1 MSQSDDLPSRPTIHA
16 NALLI
21 DAGAV
26 LIRGA
31 SGAGK
36 SALTLDLLATARE
49 AGRFAALIGDDRVSL
64 VAAAGRLI
72 VLAPPVISGLIER
85 HGAGIETA
93 RFEPAGVVALIV
105 DLTDSPPSRMPD
117 PRETTAEILGI
128 TLPRLAIAAGGGPRS
143 RDVLAALDR
152 IVGGKTTVS
161 APH

>member
-1 MSQSDDLPSRPTIHA
+1 MGPTDRPPRPTIHA

-21 DAGAV
+21 EAVAV

-36 SALTLDLLATARE
+36 SALTLDLLAAAKE

-64 VAAAGRLI
+64 EAANERL
-72 VLAPPVISGLIER
+72 VVHAPPVISGLIER
-85 HGAGIETA
+85 HGAGIESA

-105 DLTDSPPSRMPD
+105 DLTDSPPTRLPD
-117 PRETTAEILGI
+117 TTETTAEILGI
-128 TLPRLAIAAGGGPRS
+128 SIPRLAIVAGGSPRS

-152 IVGGKTTVS
+152 ILANRQGHS
-161 APH
+161 AAR